1 MISDKNAPIPDTRAP
16 TPAPKMIPIARPVRD
31 IVLNGP
37 HFLSPSTQRVLN
49 LTLKM
54 TKVLLPVANEVTP
67 SKFATTEVIC

>member
-1 MISDKNAPIPDTRAP
+1 MPPDSKAP
-16 TPAPKMIPIARPVRD
+16 TPAPMKRPIVSHVRD

-49 LTLKM
+49 LTLMM

>member
-1 MISDKNAPIPDTRAP
+1 MPPDSKAP
-16 TPAPKMIPIARPVRD
+16 TPAPMKRLIVSHVRD

-49 LTLKM
+49 LTLMM